1 MASQDVD
8 VADGTRPPKRRR
20 PSLQAR
26 QSSRNTQDILLD
38 AARSGWGPT
47 LRYGLL
53 LLIHRGPL
61 PVMGLVAYHVA
72 RSKGWL

>member
-8 VADGTRPPKRRR
+8 VADGTPTPKRRR
-20 PSLQAR
+20 PSVRPR
-26 QSSRNTQDILLD
+26 QSSRNAHDVLLT
-38 AARSGWGPT
+38 AAKSGWGPT

-61 PVMGLVAYHVA
+61 PVAGLIAYQVA